1 MILEKQ
7 TEAHILQEGESQDSV
22 KMSLDLDSAQVLMQ
36 MLSKNLYSDAIGSTI
51 RECAS
56 NALDSHRRA
65 GTTDPIIVSFKRSNQ
80 TDTYEFAVEDFG
92 IGLDADD
99 VVNIISKYGKSTKR
113 DSNTE
118 LGMMGL
124 GFKAPLAY
132 SSSFYFVARKDGME
146 RKYMMYEGEDTNTID
161 LLYEKPTE
169 ERNGVKVIVPVSYYD
184 RHNFKRKTQ
193 EQLAYFESVY
203 FDVDASIS
211 GPITNDFVI
220 VRTEHFQFS
229 SMATSSYMHMC
240 LDNVSYPIDWEKL
253 GIKSINLPIA
263 LRFSLSDGLFPT
275 PNREAIRYTKEAKET
290 ILKKL
295 EAVAN
300 VFMDKYNESITDGDD
315 PVAVLNSYRNRQKSI
330 PMFFSPSADKNAKV
344 TIDDLLAYA
353 TTPVKKPKITG
364 IEKLDL
370 ERVATKLPDYMFG
383 EWKLKYRYNNGK
395 FTEAKGYW
403 ADFTY
408 HMLAGERYG
417 ESGITY
423 IFSEQL
429 GVRKKNYLRSVLGN
443 DHKTINFVK
452 FDKAFK
458 LEAYD
463 DQAGYHTY
471 YRILDL
477 GRYPKSE
484 WRVIIQEFQ
493 KLLKMFTDK
502 FIDADAI
509 EIPETWILEQKAKRA
524 KVSTASVSTGQKK
537 VRLAGEISVKLASEL
552 QVWVNGQNCK
562 FVPNT
567 FKMDELY
574 KHTKLT
580 VYGTE
585 EHREEMDN
593 LYPTFKSQV
602 RFGVV
607 SNTSYNNLE
616 KAELHNWINIHKFME
631 GKNKP
636 FMRMVTSLMIVRFI
650 RDNSK
655 VFDKMERLAHVSED
669 LAKKMRSLNAYV
681 SVNPI
686 TRTSVAQEDTLI
698 TFAIENK
705 FVDPEVYPTMLEV
718 KQLFEKLPFIET
730 MAQYIPSYISSDTKT
745 EDAINKM
752 IADLFK
758 YHKQK
763 VNLSFYPKMNE
774 DKPLEQVLT
783 EETINELQTI

>member
-7 TEAHILQEGESQDSV
+7 TEAHVLQEGESQDSV

-65 GTTDPIIVSFKRSNQ
+65 GTTDPIIVSLKRSDKS
-80 TDTYEFAVEDFG
+80 DTYEFAVEDFG

-132 SSSFYFVARKDGME
+132 SSSFYFVARKNGIE

-184 RHNFKRKTQ
+184 KSNFRTKIR

-203 FDVDASIS
+203 FDVDPSIA
-211 GPITNDFVI
+211 GPIDNNFTIF
-220 VRTEHFQFS
+220 RSEHFQFS

-240 LDNVSYPIDWEKL
+240 LDNVSYPIDWDKL
-253 GIKSINLPIA
+253 GIRSISIPIA

-275 PNREAIRYTKEAKET
+275 PNREAIRYTKEAKDT
-290 ILKKL
+290 ILRKL
-295 EAVAN
+295 ETVAN
-300 VFMDKYNESITDGDD
+300 AFMDKYNESISDSDD
-315 PVAVLNSYRNRQKSI
+315 AAAVLGTYTNRHKTI
-330 PMFFSPSADKNAKV
+330 NCFFSSNSQSKIH
-344 TIDDLLAYA
+344 IDELLQYA
-353 TTPVKKPKITG
+353 TTPVKQPKISG
-364 IEKLDL
+364 IEHLDL
-370 ERVATKLPDYMFG
+370 NRVANYLNSYMFN
-383 EWKLKYRYNNGK
+383 EWDLKYRYSSGR
-395 FTEAKGYW
+395 FSEAKGYW
-403 ADFTY
+403 SEITLNTFNGTSY
-408 HMLAGERYG
+408 S
-417 ESGITY
+417 ESGICYKFEDTL
-423 IFSEQL
+423 S
-429 GVRKKNYLRSVLGN
+429 VRKKNYFRSMLGEN
-443 DHKTINFVK
+443 HKTINFVK
-452 FDKAFK
+452 KGKPFE
-458 LEAYD
+458 LGAYD
-463 DQAGYHTY
+463 DQAGYTTY
-471 YRILDL
+471 YKMLDL
-477 GRYPKSE
+477 HKHPKSQ
-484 WRVIIQEFQ
+484 WRTLIQEFQ
-493 KLLKMFTDK
+493 KLIAMFTDK
-502 FIDADAI
+502 FIDVDLI

-524 KVSTASVSTGQKK
+524 KVATAAVVAGQKK
-537 VRLAGEISVKLASEL
+537 VRLAGEISVKLASDL
-552 QVWVNGQNCK
+552 QVWVNGQTCK

-574 KHTKLT
+574 KHRRLT

-585 EHREEMDN
+585 EHREQLDK

-602 RFGVV
+602 RFGLV

-636 FMRMVTSLMIVRFI
+636 FMRMVTSMMVTRFI
-650 RDNSK
+650 KDNYSVFSK
-655 VFDKMERLAHVSED
+655 LERLAYVSED
-669 LAKKMRSLNAYV
+669 LANKMRSLNAYI
-681 SVNPI
+681 SKNSI
-686 TRTSVAQEDTLI
+686 TRTNADQEQILVN
-698 TFAIENK
+698 FAIENK
-705 FVDPEVYPTMLEV
+705 LVDSEIYPTMSEV
-718 KQLFEKLPFIET
+718 KQLLEKLPFIET
-730 MAQYIPSYISSDTKT
+730 ISRCIPSYISTDTKS
-745 EDAINKM
+745 EDAINNM

-763 VNLSFYPKMNE
+763 VNLKFYPKMNE
-774 DKPLEQVLT
+774 DVPLEQVLT
-783 EETINELQTI
+783 EESINELQTI